1 MRRGPFAVTY
11 VIMLS
16 MAMAISSV
24 DAIAGDG
31 LVRLYAAGSLRPA
44 FADLIADF
52 QKAQGIKVEPTFG
65 ASGLLRERLAS
76 GEQGDVFA
84 SADMGHPLALQAAGK
99 AGSVVLFARNRLCA
113 LVRPNLNVSSETLLS
128 AMLDPTVRVGTS
140 TPKADPSG
148 DYAWEVFRRA
158 EAVEPGSRER
168 LEAKAIKLTG
178 SPAAPQPPPDRNV
191 YAWHVAEN
199 RADLFLAYCTNA
211 KAFKSELPDGRVVEL
226 PRELAVGAEYGLTLL
241 EASAAPRAAAALALY
256 ILSNDGQQVLQ
267 KHGFDA
273 PLLRHE

>member
-1 MRRGPFAVTY
+1 MKGVWFAVTLL
-11 VIMLS
+11 IMLS
-16 MAMAISSV
+16 LSLAIIPF
-24 DAIAGDG
+24 DAAAGDSA
-31 LVRLYAAGSLRPA
+31 VRLYAAGSLRPA
-44 FADLIADF
+44 FTEIIAAF
-52 QKAQGIKVEPTFG
+52 QKAQGINVEPTF

-76 GEQGDVFA
+76 GEQGDLFA
-84 SADMGHPLALQAAGK
+84 SADMGQPLALQAAGK
-99 AGSVVLFARNRLCA
+99 AGPVVLFAHNRLCA
-113 LVRPNLNVSSETLLS
+113 LVRPNLNVTSETLLS
-128 AMLDPTVRVGTS
+128 AMLDPAVRLGTS

-158 EAVEPGSRER
+158 EAVQSGSRER
-168 LEAKAIKLTG
+168 LDAKAIRLTG
-178 SPAAPQPPPDRNV
+178 GPAAPQPPPDQNV
-191 YAWHVAEN
+191 YAWLVAEN

-211 KAFKSELPDGRVVEL
+211 KAFKSELPEGRVVEL

-241 EASAAPRAAAALALY
+241 ETSAAPRAAAALALE